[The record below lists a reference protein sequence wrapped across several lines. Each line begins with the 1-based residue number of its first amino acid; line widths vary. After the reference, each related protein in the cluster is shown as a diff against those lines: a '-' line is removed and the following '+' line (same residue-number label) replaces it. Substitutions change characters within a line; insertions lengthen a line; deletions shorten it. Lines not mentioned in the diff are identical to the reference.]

1 MLYFTLDQESLR
13 TSHENLESPFMLQK
27 WMKLQMQYHMEK
39 EKPNHIGIS
48 HEIEVPTIDTDTATI
63 LEKGDRIVI
72 PINFDNLSRAKT
84 AKKSATKC
92 TACSEI
98 LFWLLNLL
106 LLLFSRFHFRCAYA
120 ELRLVALLTQSEFSK
135 CFWFLLKNPTIW
147 WKRRDEI
154 DVRRYPC
161 RGSLLQVS
169 MEILQLF

>member
-1 MLYFTLDQESLR
+1 
-13 TSHENLESPFMLQK
+13 
-27 WMKLQMQYHMEK
+27 MKLQMKYHMEK
-39 EKPNHIGIS
+39 GKPNHIGIS
-48 HEIEVPTIDTDTATI
+48 DEIEVPTIDTDTATI
-63 LEKGDRIVI
+63 LESGDRIVI

-135 CFWFLLKNPTIW
+135 CF
-147 WKRRDEI
+147 
-154 DVRRYPC
+154 
-161 RGSLLQVS
+161 
-169 MEILQLF
+169 